1 MDCRLYDTRHDATA
15 LEQAEDAYSHS
26 LLYSRQAD
34 PVSLTGV
41 LVNLATVYEEKGQL
55 AKAESTYQQAIAQWS
70 LPREASEQ
78 SFAYAHYARAQYNL
92 ARLLF
97 HQGVRTMAEK
107 AVKTALEYDQK
118 SECVLDL
125 CRTVELFCMIEVEMA
140 ARKLSPTLPRE
151 MAEIG
156 TILKRMARRASGF
169 GIRELLQTQRFVK
182 QNCAV
187 VEAWTRLDA
196 EWSSKSVPELCRIV
210 DSELSK
216 ETPPFFLLKKIVP
229 IKDYFLGVN
238 PFEGLKDISSAG
250 GLKEALRHLSEG
262 GALGLFPAGE
272 VSAYQA
278 DSNSIE
284 DKAWSRSVLK
294 LIRKADVPV
303 IPIYFKGSN
312 SMLFQILGMI
322 HPMLRTVK
330 LPSELLNKKNRVIK
344 LRVGNPISVETQNSF
359 ADLIQYGKFLR
370 AKTYLLGSSLEV
382 KKFFLKSQKAEKQVE
397 PVAKE
402 TPVEILQKEIKDIM
416 EDYLLFSMKNY
427 TVYCAP
433 TMKIP
438 NILNEIGRLREL
450 TFRAVGEGTNRS
462 IDLDEFDLYYY
473 HLFIWD
479 NDTDRI
485 VGAYRVGKGKDIIDR
500 YGIKG
505 FYINT
510 LFKIRK
516 QIMPVLYES
525 IELGRSF
532 IIEDYQ
538 RKPLPLFM
546 LWKGILYFLIKNPE
560 YRYLIGPVTIS
571 GKYSEVSKELIMKFI
586 IRNHW
591 DAELA
596 RCISP
601 RCKYRVETH
610 DPDVDVM
617 VEASG
622 DNIATLDKLIG
633 DIEPSSDKLP
643 ILLKKYILLNGRI
656 VGFNIDP
663 KFNMC
668 LDGLLILDLFDVPMS
683 TIESLSKEIN
693 DDTILNRFSSDNLE
707 V

>member
-1 MDCRLYDTRHDATA
+1 MNLIESNDIKAAGKLNRFGGKVGGSLVAKLVMYIMRLNKINK
-15 LEQAEDAYSHS
+15 
-26 LLYSRQAD
+26 LYSDVYDENPEAFLEHLIEALGVTIEVNEEDLQKI
-34 PVSLTGV
+34 PLTG
-41 LVNLATVYEEKGQL
+41 AFITVSNHPFG
-55 AKAESTYQQAIAQWS
+55 
-70 LPREASEQ
+70 
-78 SFAYAHYARAQYNL
+78 
-92 ARLLF
+92 
-97 HQGVRTMAEK
+97 G
-107 AVKTALEYDQK
+107 
-118 SECVLDL
+118 LDGIIL
-125 CRTVELFCMIEVEMA
+125 I
-140 ARKLSPTLPRE
+140 KL
-151 MAEIG
+151 
-156 TILKRMARRASGF
+156 
-169 GIRELLQTQRFVK
+169 
-182 QNCAV
+182 
-187 VEAWTRLDA
+187 
-196 EWSSKSVPELCRIV
+196 
-210 DSELSK
+210 LSK
-216 ETPPFFLLKKIVP
+216 IRPDYKVMANFLLKRIEP

-238 PFEGLKDISSAG
+238 PFENRKDISSAG
-250 GLKEALRHLSEG
+250 GIKEALRHLADG
-262 GALGLFPAGE
+262 RPLGLFPAGE

-278 DSNSIE
+278 DSNSVE
-284 DKAWSRSVLK
+284 DKEWSTSVLK
-294 LIRKADVPV
+294 LIRKANVPV

-312 SMLFQILGMI
+312 SMFFQLLGLI

-344 LRVGNPISVETQNSF
+344 LRIGNPIAVEVQRSF
-359 ADLIQYGKFLR
+359 SDIIQYGKFLR

-382 KKFFLKSQKAEKQVE
+382 KKFFLKSQKAEKKAEPIATEIAVE
-397 PVAKE
+397 VLEKE
-402 TPVEILQKEIKDIM
+402 VEGIR
-416 EDYLLFSMKNY
+416 EDYLLFTMKNY
-427 TVYCAP
+427 SVYCAP

-438 NILNEIGRLREL
+438 NILNEIGRLREV

-479 NDTDRI
+479 NDANRI

-516 QIMPVLYES
+516 DMLPVLYES

-532 IIEDYQ
+532 IVEEYQ

-571 GKYSEVSKELIMKFI
+571 GKYTDVSKELIMKFI
-586 IRNHW
+586 MRNHW
-591 DAELA
+591 EAELA
-596 RCISP
+596 AYITP
-601 RCKYRVETH
+601 RCKYRVETN

-622 DNIATLDKLIG
+622 NDISALDKFIG

-643 ILLKKYILLNGRI
+643 ILLKKYISLNGRI
-656 VGFNIDP
+656 IGFNIDP

-693 DDTILNRFSSDNLE
+693 DDTILSRFSQENLE

>member
-1 MDCRLYDTRHDATA
+1 MDRMNLIDSDDILKASKLDRFGGNLGGSLVAKLVMYIMRLNKINK
-15 LEQAEDAYSHS
+15 
-26 LLYSRQAD
+26 LYSD
-34 PVSLTGV
+34 VYTDNPEVFLDKLTEALGV
-41 LVNLATVYEEKGQL
+41 TVEVNDEDLQK
-55 AKAESTYQQAIAQWS
+55 I
-70 LPREASEQ
+70 PREGAFITISNHP
-78 SFAYAHYARAQYNL
+78 F
-92 ARLLF
+92 
-97 HQGVRTMAEK
+97 GG
-107 AVKTALEYDQK
+107 
-118 SECVLDL
+118 LDSIIL
-125 CRTVELFCMIEVEMA
+125 I
-140 ARKLSPTLPRE
+140 KL
-151 MAEIG
+151 
-156 TILKRMARRASGF
+156 
-169 GIRELLQTQRFVK
+169 
-182 QNCAV
+182 
-187 VEAWTRLDA
+187 
-196 EWSSKSVPELCRIV
+196 
-210 DSELSK
+210 LSK
-216 ETPPFFLLKKIVP
+216 IRPDYKVMANFLLKKIIP

-238 PFEGLKDISSAG
+238 PFEDRKSISSAG
-250 GLKEALRHLSEG
+250 GLKESLRHLSEG
-262 GALGLFPAGE
+262 GGLGLFPAGE

-278 DSNSIE
+278 DSNTIE
-284 DKAWSRSVLK
+284 DREWNASVLK
-294 LIRKADVPV
+294 LIRKAEVPV

-312 SMLFQILGMI
+312 SLLFQLLGLI

-330 LPSELLNKKNRVIK
+330 LPSELLNKKKRVVK
-344 LRVGNPISVETQNSF
+344 LRIGSPISVETQNAF
-359 ADLIQYGKFLR
+359 TDIMQYGRFLR
-370 AKTYLLGSSLEV
+370 AKTYLLGSTLEV
-382 KKFFLKSQKAEKQVE
+382 KKFFLKSQKAEKHTE
-397 PVAKE
+397 PVAAE
-402 TPVEILQKEIKDIM
+402 IPQEILLKEIADIR
-416 EDYLLFSMKNY
+416 EDYQLFSMKNY

-438 NILNEIGRLREL
+438 NILNEIGRLREV

-479 NDTDRI
+479 DQSQQI

-500 YGIKG
+500 FGVKG

-516 QIMPVLYES
+516 AMLPVLYES

-532 IIEDYQ
+532 IVEEYQ

-571 GKYSEVSKELIMKFI
+571 GKYTDVSKEMIMKFI

-591 DAELA
+591 DVELA

-601 RCKYRVETH
+601 RCKYRVETN
-610 DPDVDVM
+610 DPGVDVM

-622 DNIATLDKLIG
+622 DSIAVLDKLIG

-643 ILLKKYILLNGRI
+643 ILLKKYISLNGRI
-656 VGFNIDP
+656 IGFNIDP

-668 LDGLLILDLFDVPMS
+668 LDGLLVLDLFDVPMS

-693 DDTILNRFSSDNLE
+693 DDTILSRFSAENLE

>member
-1 MDCRLYDTRHDATA
+1 MNLIESNDIKAAGKLDRFGGKVGGSLVAKLVMYIMRLNKINK
-15 LEQAEDAYSHS
+15 
-26 LLYSRQAD
+26 LYSDVYDENPEAFLEHLIEALGVTIEVNEEDLQKI
-34 PVSLTGV
+34 PLTG
-41 LVNLATVYEEKGQL
+41 AFITVSNHPFG
-55 AKAESTYQQAIAQWS
+55 
-70 LPREASEQ
+70 
-78 SFAYAHYARAQYNL
+78 
-92 ARLLF
+92 
-97 HQGVRTMAEK
+97 G
-107 AVKTALEYDQK
+107 
-118 SECVLDL
+118 LDGIIL
-125 CRTVELFCMIEVEMA
+125 I
-140 ARKLSPTLPRE
+140 KL
-151 MAEIG
+151 
-156 TILKRMARRASGF
+156 
-169 GIRELLQTQRFVK
+169 
-182 QNCAV
+182 
-187 VEAWTRLDA
+187 
-196 EWSSKSVPELCRIV
+196 
-210 DSELSK
+210 LSK
-216 ETPPFFLLKKIVP
+216 IRPDYKVMANFLLKKIEP

-238 PFEGLKDISSAG
+238 PFENRKDISSAG
-250 GLKEALRHLSEG
+250 GIKEALRHLADG
-262 GALGLFPAGE
+262 KPLGLFPAGE

-278 DSNSIE
+278 DSNSVE
-284 DKAWSRSVLK
+284 DKEWSASVLK
-294 LIRKADVPV
+294 LIRKANVPV

-312 SMLFQILGMI
+312 SMFFQLLGLI

-344 LRVGNPISVETQNSF
+344 LRIGNPITVEVQHSF
-359 ADLIQYGKFLR
+359 SDMIQYGKFLR

-382 KKFFLKSQKAEKQVE
+382 KKFFLKSQKAEKKVE
-397 PVAKE
+397 PIATETAVEVLEKE
-402 TPVEILQKEIKDIM
+402 VEGIR
-416 EDYLLFSMKNY
+416 EDYLLFTMKNY
-427 TVYCAP
+427 SVYCAP

-438 NILNEIGRLREL
+438 NILNEIGRLREV

-479 NDTDRI
+479 NDANRI

-500 YGIKG
+500 YGVKG

-516 QIMPVLYES
+516 DMLPVLYES

-532 IIEDYQ
+532 IVEEYQ

-571 GKYSEVSKELIMKFI
+571 GKYTDVSKELIMKFI
-586 IRNHW
+586 MRNHW
-591 DAELA
+591 EAELA
-596 RCISP
+596 AYITP
-601 RCKYRVETH
+601 RCKYRVETN

-622 DNIATLDKLIG
+622 NDISALDKFIG

-643 ILLKKYILLNGRI
+643 ILLKKYISLNGRI
-656 VGFNIDP
+656 IGFNIDP

-693 DDTILNRFSSDNLE
+693 DDTILSRFSQENLE